1 MAVNE
6 SGRYMTKK
14 MNKQGK
20 IQIQIWLSMLLL
32 FLAGCSHGTS
42 ADVPANDDMEEYAES
57 SVIIEN
63 KQKIN
68 DGIHLSNDAKSYSA
82 LEKEIDTLMDGLPD
96 AP

>member
-1 MAVNE
+1 
-6 SGRYMTKK
+6 
-14 MNKQGK
+14 
-20 IQIQIWLSMLLL
+20 
-32 FLAGCSHGTS
+32 
-42 ADVPANDDMEEYAES
+42 MEEYAES